1 MHIAIWQIIVLTLL
15 AGWMIIDQLTL
26 AIIGNYPLLVGLVT
40 GIIMGDYKTGLAVG
54 GTLQLMVLGVGTYGG
69 ASVPDFMTG
78 SIIGTAFAVASGKGL
93 SFAIGLAVPVGLLMV
108 QLDVLARFTNT
119 FFQHRVDKKID
130 EMDVKGVQRNILY
143 GAIPWSFSRAIPV
156 LIMLTLGNSII
167 KVILKDMP
175 KWLTNGLSVAG
186 GVLPVV
192 GIAILLRYLPTK
204 QFVTYLIVGFVLAAY
219 IKVPM
224 LGVALVGL
232 AMAIAYYKNM
242 EKLNEKNV
250 VETGNNVDTK
260 SNEVDDDDEE
270 YED

>member
-1 MHIAIWQIIVLTLL
+1 MHIAIWQIIVLTAL

-26 AIIGNYPLLVGLVT
+26 ALIGNFPLLVGLVT
-40 GIIMGDYKTGLAVG
+40 GIIMGDIKTGLAVG

-119 FFQHRVDKKID
+119 FFQHRVDAQIKDRNI
-130 EMDVKGVQRNILY
+130 KGVERNILY
-143 GAIPWSFSRAIPV
+143 GAIPWSLSRAIPV

-167 KVILKDMP
+167 QVILKDMP
-175 KWLTNGLSVAG
+175 KWLTSGLSVAG

-204 QFVTYLIVGFVLAAY
+204 DYVGYLIVGFVLAAY
-219 IKVPM
+219 MKVPM
-224 LGVALVGL
+224 LGVALIGL
-232 AMAIAYYKNM
+232 AMAFVFYKNNERLS
-242 EKLNEKNV
+242 EKQAA
-250 VETGNNVDTK
+250 TSNNNSGV
-260 SNEVDDDDEE
+260 SDDDDEE

>member
-1 MHIAIWQIIVLTLL
+1 MHIAIWQIIVLTAL

-40 GIIMGDYKTGLAVG
+40 GIIMGDIKTGLAVG

-119 FFQHRVDKKID
+119 YFQHRVDKKIKEGD
-130 EMDVKGVQRNILY
+130 IKGVERNILY
-143 GAIPWSFSRAIPV
+143 GGIPWSLSRALPV
-156 LIMLTLGNSII
+156 FIMLTLGNSII
-167 KVILKDMP
+167 KVILEEMP

-204 QFVTYLIVGFVLAAY
+204 EYVAYLIVGFVLAAY
-219 IKVPM
+219 VKIPM
-224 LGVALVGL
+224 LGVALIGL
-232 AMAIAYYKNM
+232 AMAIAYYKNN
-242 EKLNEKNV
+242 ERLNEKQAA
-250 VETGNNVDTK
+250 TAGNNN
-260 SNEVDDDDEE
+260 SNGVSDDDDDE